1 MMEEEMKDDDV
12 QAAEEESS
20 SSRGLT
26 RSDRL
31 LFKALFG
38 YVKVKQLMDLP
49 VKTRDQSC
57 SYVAKMLWPENEDDD
72 DDDGVTFDLQTLI
85 SERSIPKIFDSNINE
100 LKIMFEHGRHL
111 NDLNQSGFIRAFTV
125 RDKK

>member
-1 MMEEEMKDDDV
+1 MEEEMKDDDV
-12 QAAEEESS
+12 QAAEESS
-20 SSRGLT
+20 LSHGLT
-26 RSDRL
+26 KSDRL

-49 VKTRDQSC
+49 VKKRDQSC

-72 DDDGVTFDLQTLI
+72 DDKDDGVIFDLQTLI